1 MNPSNSFS
9 AWKSAHPTQ
18 WLLALTA
25 LILFFFTGIGL
36 GIWLIQ
42 AIDPQI
48 LPSLGSLGQWLLAPA
63 GANPTWMI
71 TRAAGFVAYLLLW
84 LSTAWGLAVSSRILE
99 GRLHGAYT
107 YDFHQFIS
115 LLSIGFLALH
125 LVMLLFD
132 TYTPYSLAQ
141 VLVPF
146 LSTYRP
152 LWIAVG
158 ILSFYLILLVTIT
171 FYIRDRIGQ
180 AVFRAIH
187 TVSLL
192 AFVGAA
198 VHGLL
203 AGTDS
208 PLGAVKLMYAGT
220 FLSVVF
226 LTTYWLVLVD
236 QKKKTAQARPV
247 LH

>member
-1 MNPSNSFS
+1 MNLFHDLS
-9 AWKSAHPTQ
+9 AWKTAHTWQ
-18 WLLALTA
+18 WRVLL
-25 LILFFFTGIGL
+25 LIFGLLLFAGGIL
-36 GIWLIQ
+36 GVWVFSQ
-42 AIDPQI
+42 T
-48 LPSLGSLGQWLLAPA
+48 LPMAADLGGFMRWLLAPSTSSV
-63 GANPTWMI
+63 TWI
-71 TRAAGFVAYLLLW
+71 VTRASGLVAYLLLW

-99 GRLHGAYT
+99 GKLHGAYT

-115 LLSIGFLALH
+115 LLSIGFLAIH
-125 LVMLLFD
+125 LITLLLD
-132 TYTPYSLAQ
+132 SYTPYSLAQ

-152 LWIAVG
+152 LWVAVG
-158 ILSFYLILLVTIT
+158 ILAFYLVLLVTIT

-187 TVSLL
+187 TLSLL

-203 AGTDS
+203 AGTDA
-208 PLGAVKLMYAGT
+208 PLAIVKLMYAGT

-226 LTTYWLVLVD
+226 LMTYWLVLAN
-236 QKKKTAQARPV
+236 QKKQLQAAHALTR
-247 LH
+247 